1 VTDRRAAQWAWALTA
16 WANHAF
22 ITTVLVG
29 LFPIFFDKYWAVS
42 LPGTTSTFY
51 LGLTNSGASFIV
63 MLTAPWLG
71 TLADQHGRKKRWFGL
86 CTLLGAL
93 ATALLAGI
101 GAGHW
106 LLALVMFGLA
116 SLGFWAGSSFQDA
129 LIVQVAESAESNR
142 VSALGFA
149 LGYLGGGVL
158 FAFNVLMVQ
167 HPSWFHLANAA
178 AATRVAFLDVAVW
191 WIIFT
196 LPMFRYVSEA
206 APTDALA
213 GWRELWT
220 TIRSV
225 LHDKPVLNFLL
236 AYWLYIDGISTV
248 QIMASDFGIK
258 LGFSTNTLIQALLLV
273 QFIAWPSA
281 VLFGRLG
288 RSHRRQAR
296 DLSGPGGIPGGHRL
310 CLFHALGMAILRP
323 GRHRRHRAGRCA
335 GIVAF
340 VLRRPDTARARGRVL
355 RLLQHAGK
363 VRRGSRSAGHGR
375 GGDRD
380 RKSAALDPGT
390 DAVLRARGVAALA
403 RAGRCARRAQRGI
416 RAVNRRTARRK
427 CCSCTELQCRP

>member
-1 VTDRRAAQWAWALTA
+1 MTDRRAAQWAWALTA

-196 LPMFRYVSEA
+196 LPMFRYVTEA

-288 RSHRRQAR
+288 DRIGAKRAIYLGLAVFLAVTVYAYFMRSEWQFYV
-296 DLSGPGGIPGGHRL
+296 L
-310 CLFHALGMAILRP
+310 
-323 GRHRRHRAGRCA
+323 A
-335 GIVAF
+335 GIVGTVQGGVQALSRSYFAGLIPRERAGEYFGFYNMLAKFAAVLGPLVMGVVAIATGNQRLSILALTLFF
-340 VLRRPDTARARGRVL
+340 VLGAWLLSRVP
-355 RLLQHAGK
+355 
-363 VRRGSRSAGHGR
+363 
-375 GGDRD
+375 GGAH
-380 RKSAALDPGT
+380 AALN
-390 DAVLRARGVAALA
+390 AASA
-403 RAGRCARRAQRGI
+403 
-416 RAVNRRTARRK
+416 
-427 CCSCTELQCRP
+427 P